1 MFNLLSVT
9 MKIRYFLSL
18 FITIL
23 LLPSGYGYGQGTT
36 ANHQQRLLQSFM
48 SGDMSDWV
56 RVIEGLKG
64 EYKKTL
70 STAILYDLTHAQY
83 GYIGYLIGAK
93 QTKQAR
99 QVLAEAEANI
109 DLLLNSH
116 PRNANALA
124 IKGALVAYH
133 ISLSPLKA
141 PFLGPR
147 SVALIDESIS
157 IDPNAAQALI
167 EKGNAAHYAPSMFG
181 GNPIEAIKFY
191 TMAISTLEKQNS
203 GSNRN
208 TWLYLNTQAQLA
220 LAFEKAKQI
229 DNAKKT
235 YLNIL
240 KIAPDFKWV
249 RDELYPKFLVSND
262 LL

>member
-1 MFNLLSVT
+1 MKFRFLLSLLT
-9 MKIRYFLSL
+9 
-18 FITIL
+18 TIL
-23 LLPSGYGYGQGTT
+23 LVSSSYGYGQGIT
-36 ANHQQRLLQSFM
+36 ANHQQRLLQSFK
-48 SGDMSDWV
+48 SGDMTDWV

-64 EYKKTL
+64 EYKKTQ
-70 STAILYDLTHAQY
+70 SNYILYDLTHAQY

-124 IKGALVAYH
+124 IKGALVAYN

-147 SVALIDESIS
+147 SMALIDESIS

-181 GNPIEAIKFY
+181 GNPIEAIRFY
-191 TMAISTLEKQNS
+191 TKAIYTLENQNS
-203 GSNRN
+203 DNNQS
-208 TWLYLNTQAQLA
+208 TWLYLNTQVQLA

-249 RDELYPKFLVSND
+249 RDELYPQFQQRNL
-262 LL
+262 

>member
-1 MFNLLSVT
+1 M
-9 MKIRYFLSL
+9 
-18 FITIL
+18 
-23 LLPSGYGYGQGTT
+23 
-36 ANHQQRLLQSFM
+36 
-48 SGDMSDWV
+48 
-56 RVIEGLKG
+56 
-64 EYKKTL
+64 
-70 STAILYDLTHAQY
+70 
-83 GYIGYLIGAK
+83 
-93 QTKQAR
+93 
-99 QVLAEAEANI
+99 
-109 DLLLNSH
+109 LLNSH

-157 IDPNAAQALI
+157 IDPNAVQALI

-181 GNPIEAIKFY
+181 GDPVVAVKYYSKAI
-191 TMAISTLEKQNS
+191 AALEKQNS
-203 GSNRN
+203 NQQ
-208 TWLYLNTQAQLA
+208 TWLFLSTQAQLA

-249 RDELYPKFLVSND
+249 RDELYPKFLLSNS